1 MLKIDDKK
9 FSKSRGNVIWVK
21 DDYLDRGLH
30 PDLLRYYLA
39 SYTAH
44 NKEVNFAW
52 NIFADKVN
60 SELVGAFGNFLNRAL
75 TFSVKNFE
83 GEVPEGKIDAD
94 VLARIEKT
102 LAEVTSSLEEYEF
115 KKAADSVMTL
125 ADYGNT
131 YFQSHEPWKLIRS
144 NKEEAGSVLKSCLQI
159 AKAMIILMEPVMPAK
174 MQEAW
179 RQLGM
184 PGEVKERAFSDAIA
198 PLASGQRLGT
208 PEILFDRLEE
218 KFVKDLESI
227 FRERIKE
234 AESREREKTEGK
246 KGEAKKG
253 EISFED
259 FQSMDI
265 RIGEIK
271 SAEAIK
277 GSNKLLK
284 LKVDIGGEVRQVVA
298 GIAQSYSMD
307 DLVGTQVVVL
317 ANLQPAKLFGI
328 ESQAMLLAADV
339 AGRAVLLRPREA
351 VETGTKVR

>member
-1 MLKIDDKK
+1 
-9 FSKSRGNVIWVK
+9 
-21 DDYLDRGLH
+21 
-30 PDLLRYYLA
+30 
-39 SYTAH
+39 
-44 NKEVNFAW
+44 
-52 NIFADKVN
+52 
-60 SELVGAFGNFLNRAL
+60 
-75 TFSVKNFE
+75 
-83 GEVPEGKIDAD
+83 
-94 VLARIEKT
+94 
-102 LAEVTSSLEEYEF
+102 
-115 KKAADSVMTL
+115 
-125 ADYGNT
+125 
-131 YFQSHEPWKLIRS
+131 
-144 NKEEAGSVLKSCLQI
+144 
-159 AKAMIILMEPVMPAK
+159 MPAK

-198 PLASGQRLGT
+198 PLASGQSLGT

-234 AESREREKTEGK
+234 AESREREKTDKKEEVEKEEVKKEEAKKEEAKRGEAKEGEAK
-246 KGEAKKG
+246 EGEAKKE

-317 ANLQPAKLFGI
+317 VNLQPAKLFGI